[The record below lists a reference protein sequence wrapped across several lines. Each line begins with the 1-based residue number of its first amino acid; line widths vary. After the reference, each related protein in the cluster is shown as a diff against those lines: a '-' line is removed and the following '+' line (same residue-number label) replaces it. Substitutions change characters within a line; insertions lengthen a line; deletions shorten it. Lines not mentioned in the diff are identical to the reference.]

1 MTTSGWLIAAIPGF
15 PLMAAVLATADRV
28 SGGRF
33 LGSRLLAR
41 VAVWGVGLSA
51 ACAALAAAITFA
63 EPAPRLVILG
73 TWVQTGS
80 LTVDIGF
87 LLDPLSATMAVTIAG
102 LSWLVARFS
111 VNYLHNEAGFDRY
124 FTVLPLFVGAMLV
137 LVLAENYLM
146 LFVAWEVVGACS
158 YLLIAFYRDRNSAA
172 EAGTRAFVL
181 NRVGDAGL
189 LAGIFIL
196 AAQNNGLSYSEV
208 LASPLS
214 AATGT
219 AVGLCLLM
227 GAAGKSAQMPLGGWL
242 ARAMEG
248 PTPSSAL
255 IHGATMVTAGVYLV
269 VRSAPLYERAPIAL
283 VAVGVVGAITAL
295 YGQLAGLTQNDIKG
309 MLAASTNAHLGFML
323 LLCGLGLYPIA
334 IFHLVAH
341 AFYKTNLFLTAPSI
355 LHHLHGGP
363 DPAAVAQPTQTAR
376 ATSTLVGVAAL
387 LLFIAPFATGLLSLP
402 DQWARGTVALGGLG
416 AVAAFGLWFSAGR
429 MVRATFHD
437 DARRTRRT
445 AIAVAV
451 GFGLAVAAIA
461 VRLVPG
467 GIDGSWFAR
476 LLAPTVSESGAAVE
490 APLGTTIV
498 LVAALICLML
508 SGIAVPRFF
517 DRFRAEQPPGTG
529 SAFARRLYFAASNR
543 AWLDEAADRV
553 TASLTR
559 AGTAVDRFERVVLD
573 PMTGALLPS
582 YSPPPD
588 VTWEARLGAAAEA
601 HDTGSA
607 ELPERPGL
615 DWLPPAAHPAP
626 ASARRGLRAGDT
638 PMERLSSATTRLEHK
653 VTSQGDGLFGALTTS
668 VSAFSERTE
677 RVVFQRGIDSLFGR
691 LSGTLAALTEA
702 VESRVF
708 QRGIESLFGRLS
720 GTLAAFTEA
729 VEERVFQLGP
739 GRVAAFGESVRRGL
753 LLLEAFLGR
762 PIVAALVALACIAT
776 IAVAR

>member
-1 MTTSGWLIAAIPGF
+1 VTTEGFFVTAIPGF
-15 PLMAAVLATADRV
+15 PLVAAVLAIADRV
-28 SGGRF
+28 SGGRL
-33 LGSRLLAR
+33 LGTRLLGR
-41 VAVWGVGLSA
+41 IAVWGVGLSA
-51 ACAALAAAITFA
+51 ASAAAAAAITFA
-63 EPAPRLVILG
+63 DPAPRFVILG
-73 TWVQTGS
+73 TWVHTAS
-80 LTVDIGF
+80 LTIDIGF
-87 LLDPLSATMAVTIAG
+87 QLDPLSATMAVTIAG

-111 VNYLHNEAGFDRY
+111 VNYLHNEAGFGRY
-124 FTVLPLFVGAMLV
+124 FTVLPLFVGAMLL

-158 YLLIAFYRDRNSAA
+158 YLLIAFYRDRTSAG

-189 LAGIFIL
+189 LAGIFVL

-208 LASPLS
+208 LASPLP

-283 VAVGVVGAITAL
+283 VAVGVVGAMTVL
-295 YGQLAGLTQNDIKG
+295 YGQLAGLTQTDIKG

-363 DPAAVAQPTQTAR
+363 DPAAIARPTDTAR
-376 ATSTLVGVAAL
+376 AISTLVGAAAL
-387 LLFIAPFATGLLSLP
+387 LLLTAPFATGLLSLP
-402 DQWARGTVALGGLG
+402 DEWARGTVALAGLG
-416 AVAAFGLWFSAGR
+416 VVAAFGLWFSAGR

-437 DARRTRRT
+437 DAGRARRTG
-445 AIAVAV
+445 IASAV
-451 GFGLAVAAIA
+451 GFGLVAAAIA

-467 GIDGSWFAR
+467 GIDGSWFAQ
-476 LLAPTVSESGAAVE
+476 LLAPTVSESGVAVAAPRG
-490 APLGTTIV
+490 ATIV
-498 LVAALICLML
+498 LVAALICLVL

-517 DRFRAEQPPGTG
+517 DRFRAEQPAGTG
-529 SAFARRLYFAASNR
+529 GPFARRLYFAASNR
-543 AWLDEAADRV
+543 VWLDEAADRA
-553 TASLTR
+553 TAAVTR
-559 AGTAVDRFERVVLD
+559 AGTAVDRFDRTVLD

-582 YSPPPD
+582 FTPRPD
-588 VTWEARLGAAAEA
+588 VTWEARLDAAVEA
-601 HDTGSA
+601 HDAGAA

-615 DWLPPAAHPAP
+615 DWLRPAAHLAP
-626 ASARRGLRAGDT
+626 GSAGRRLRAGGT
-638 PMERLSSATTRLEHK
+638 PTERLSSLTTRLERRL
-653 VTSQGDGLFGALTTS
+653 TSQGGGLYGALTNAI
-668 VSAFSERTE
+668 SAFSQRTE
-677 RVVFQRGIDSLFGR
+677 RVVFQRG
-691 LSGTLAALTEA
+691 
-702 VESRVF
+702 VESVF
-708 QRGIESLFGRLS
+708 ERLS

-729 VEERVFQLGP
+729 VESRVFQLGP
-739 GRVAAFGESVRRGL
+739 GRVAAVGERIRRGL
-753 LLLEAFLGR
+753 LVMEAFLGR
-762 PIVAALVALACIAT
+762 PIVAALVALACIVA
-776 IAVAR
+776 IAAAR